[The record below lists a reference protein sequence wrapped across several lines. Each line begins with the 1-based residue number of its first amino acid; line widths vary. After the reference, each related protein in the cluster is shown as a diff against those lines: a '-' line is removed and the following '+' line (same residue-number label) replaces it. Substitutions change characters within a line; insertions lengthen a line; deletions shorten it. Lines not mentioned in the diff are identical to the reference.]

1 MAGGAERAAL
11 VGGRSVARIEEAA
24 GADAA
29 DRRLRQG
36 VSGKEPVVDRGIEGE
51 DVAQQVGLG
60 AGEGGFARL
69 DAFELG
75 EDVATTAPKH
85 AKLKKRQLP
94 GDLAKREPGGF
105 AALAE
110 VDAGA
115 HCSPAKLFSQRFARK
130 RSSPSRTAES
140 IAAKGGYRS
149 NI

>member
-1 MAGGAERAAL
+1 MSGPDAAARWIVGAGAAQIGFGPVAGGAERAAL
-11 VGGRSVARIEEAA
+11 VGGRGVAGVEEAA

-29 DRRLRQG
+29 NRRLRQS
-36 VSGKEPVVDRGIEGE
+36 VAGKEPVVDRGIEGE

-105 AALAE
+105 AALFE
-110 VDAGA
+110 IVAGTEYG
-115 HCSPAKLFSQRFARK
+115 PA
-130 RSSPSRTAES
+130 
-140 IAAKGGYRS
+140 YRS
-149 NI
+149 AA